1 MCDAPSFLQKPMR
14 RTCGRLSE
22 IKIIL
27 GADQKWSLSKFP
39 THCAGLAYITS
50 MAAIKS
56 MLNVVHLQKFFW
68 IDDVFITGV
77 LTNASNVT
85 VKNFQGITQGRK
97 TPARTSNKET
107 FFSLNKEHIIYW
119 FFTYNYKVL

>member
-1 MCDAPSFLQKPMR
+1 MEPLKISHSLCWLGIYYIDGCHQKHAQCCAPTK
-14 RTCGRLSE
+14 
-22 IKIIL
+22 
-27 GADQKWSLSKFP
+27 
-39 THCAGLAYITS
+39 
-50 MAAIKS
+50 
-56 MLNVVHLQKFFW
+56 